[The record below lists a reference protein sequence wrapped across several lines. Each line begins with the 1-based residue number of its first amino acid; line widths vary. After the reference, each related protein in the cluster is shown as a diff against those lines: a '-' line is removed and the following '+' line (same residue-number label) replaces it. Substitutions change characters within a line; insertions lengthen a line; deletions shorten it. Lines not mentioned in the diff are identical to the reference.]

1 MQKIDQIYIN
11 DVNITSQAI
20 FNINEFIRKQPMI
33 SDSFMQKENL
43 LIQIDSLRN
52 QKIYNKS
59 NFKILNDI
67 HLEFE
72 NAIKNI
78 ENIQIPNGFSLK
90 HSGYFLEFTIKP
102 REYKAD
108 NSQPLDIKDRDF
120 GVPESIGNKN
130 FNCKKN
136 IEWVEGFDGINISNN
151 RYKLTFFINDDF
163 SGGETTFPIK
173 NLDVSPKINRLLIHP
188 CSRDYVY
195 GVRPVINGAR
205 FAIVAYYQL
214 SKI

>member
-11 DVNITSQAI
+11 DVDIASQAI

-33 SDSFMQKENL
+33 SDGFMQKENL
-43 LIQIDSLRN
+43 FIQIDSLRN
-52 QKIYNKS
+52 QKIYDKS

-67 HLEFE
+67 HAEFE
-72 NAIKNI
+72 VAIKNI
-78 ENIQIPNGFSLK
+78 ENTQIPNGFSLK

-108 NSQPLDIKDRDF
+108 NSQPLNMKDRDF
-120 GVPESIGNKN
+120 GVPGSIGNKN
-130 FNCKKN
+130 FNYKKDVEW
-136 IEWVEGFDGINISNN
+136 IESFDGINICNN

-163 SGGETTFPIK
+163 SGGETTFPTK

-188 CSRDYVY
+188 CSRDYINA
-195 GVRPVINGAR
+195 VRPVINGAR